1 MQILSGETASISKS
15 FVQDPWSRA
24 SRGVMVVGCFG
35 RRQLGHSSLAVTER
49 YFEVDPIEQ
58 QRAIDNLKF

>member
-35 RRQLGHSSLAVTER
+35 RRQLGHSSLAITER
-49 YFEVDPIEQ
+49 YFDVDPLEA
-58 QRAIDNLKF
+58 QRAVEQLRF